1 MKGSLTAE
9 LIEAVGGDATR
20 QLMRSFGGRYLYFPE
35 AENLS
40 AQHPLVVAL
49 GAAAAD
55 TLCRK
60 YSGLRLLIPMG
71 YHTYVRERN
80 AQIRAAR
87 QQGQTIAQLSQAF
100 NLSPR
105 NIHYVLARPA
115 SEDAALHPD
124 QSAANSEQLG
134 LFDAGKT

>member
-1 MKGSLTAE
+1 VKGSLTAE

-20 QLMRSFGGRYLYFPE
+20 QLMRHFGGRYLYFPE
-35 AENLS
+35 ADNLS
-40 AQHPLVVAL
+40 AEHPLVVAL
-49 GAAAAD
+49 GATAAA

-80 AQIRAAR
+80 VQIRTAR
-87 QQGQTIAQLSQAF
+87 QQGLTITELSQAF
-100 NLSPR
+100 KLSPR
-105 NIHYVLARPA
+105 SIHYVLARPA

-124 QSAANSEQLG
+124 QTPANSEQLG
-134 LFDAGKT
+134 LF